1 MPNTEVQDKNKNLK
15 IASDWGKLELAGE
28 DIYKFKAGKYPY
40 NAVSSKVNEKILQEN
55 FNAELIDHEVDENT
69 GFAS

>member
-15 IASDWGKLELAGE
+15 IASDWGKFELAGE

-40 NAVSSKVNEKILQEN
+40 NALSSKVNEKILQEN

>member
-40 NAVSSKVNEKILQEN
+40 NALSSKVNEKILQAN

>member
-1 MPNTEVQDKNKNLK
+1 MKNNAGQEQDKNLK
-15 IASDWGKLELAGE
+15 AASDWGKLELAGE

-40 NAVSSKVNEKILQEN
+40 NALSSKVNEKILQAN

>member
-1 MPNTEVQDKNKNLK
+1 MKNNAGQEHDKNLK
-15 IASDWGKLELAGE
+15 AASDWGELELAGK
-28 DIYKFKAGKYPY
+28 DIYDFKAGRYPY
-40 NAVSSKVNEKILQEN
+40 SKTIEENKDRLQAN